1 MALKGHVPDL
11 VAWDQTS
18 ILREIAALKGAMT
31 ALTNLTGNPASD
43 ARGTVVREVTAERLI
58 QTLEGIHEQIR
69 ITNMHLSIMTEQH
82 FEIGD

>member
-31 ALTNLTGNPASD
+31 ALTNLTGNPTSD
-43 ARGTVVREVTAERLI
+43 SRGTVVRNVRDYEIIEAIKAQTKVLERI
-58 QTLEGIHEQIR
+58 SEQLEI
-69 ITNMHLSIMTEQH
+69 LS
-82 FEIGD
+82 